1 MGRFAAMRRAI
12 AAAAVAVSLTAG
24 LTACH
29 GIFGSG
35 GNASPA
41 VSKTAA
47 APPSTCTVYAQR
59 RDAEVIVTPGHKSEC
74 DTLITDL
81 SGGGLVWSY
90 TPNGNSISNLTQQ
103 CDVTSGG
110 YEAVVLDDSG
120 ASLGHSTCS
129 GFETAG
135 WTATTQPGP
144 LARFLATQQ
153 QAQVQQQV
161 SATASAAATQ
171 QVAGAQQSLTNDV
184 GTLRTASSALGDNTS
199 VAGGVSQMQRDF
211 AQEQS
216 DYTREQHDSCPAAA
230 GDAQTVSQDSQTVG
244 GDLNTLNGD
253 IENLQTG
260 GIQSVQSDLSSVTSD
275 VSTLKNLDA
284 TPDAD
289 SAPVVAAANQALT
302 NAWAAISWAQGQEQ
316 AINGDAQALVTTA
329 QNWAGQHG
337 C

>member
-1 MGRFAAMRRAI
+1 MRRAI
-12 AAAAVAVSLTAG
+12 AAAAAVSLTAG

-35 GNASPA
+35 GTASPA
-41 VSKTAA
+41 GTTSAA
-47 APPSTCTVYAQR
+47 AQPSTCTIYAELH
-59 RDAEVIVTPGHKSEC
+59 DAEVIVSPGHKSEC
-74 DTLITDL
+74 DTLISDL

-120 ASLGHSTCS
+120 ATLGHSTCS

-153 QAQVQQQV
+153 QAQQQQQA

-171 QVAGAQQSLTNDV
+171 QDAGAQQSLTNDV
-184 GTLRTASSALGDNTS
+184 STLRTASSALGDNTS
-199 VAGGVSQMQRDF
+199 VAGGVNQMKRDY
-211 AQEQS
+211 AQEQT

-253 IENLQTG
+253 IENLQAG
-260 GIQSVQSDLSSVTSD
+260 GIQSVQSDLSSVNSD
-275 VSTLKNLDA
+275 LSTLKDLGV
-284 TPDAD
+284 TPGAD
-289 SAPVVAAANQALT
+289 SAPVVAAANQAVT
-302 NAWAAISWAQGQEQ
+302 NAWAAISWAQGQGQ
-316 AINGDAQALVTTA
+316 TINGDAQALVTTA
-329 QNWAGQHG
+329 QNWASEHG